1 MMSTVLTP
9 RDGGSLPGD
18 GALALVTAAR
28 PPDGAAAGPANEG
41 PGKAVA
47 RPQQQPTQR
56 RSYVVPMALP
66 HGAPP
71 LLVRPPSSSLLR
83 SRGEK
88 EEAGGSDRSRPIHQR
103 DNEAAPTAA
112 TARTTARY
120 TLYGAV
126 PLGHTAQSGGPIDTS
141 CLAGGGLDE
150 AWPPTKNILGCP
162 HCGVRMTS
170 RCSNYWSCDVCD
182 TRSSVVERTSMCC
195 RDCDFDY
202 CRSCY
207 NDADF

>member
-1 MMSTVLTP
+1 
-9 RDGGSLPGD
+9 
-18 GALALVTAAR
+18 VT
-28 PPDGAAAGPANEG
+28 DTAAAGPGNEG
-41 PGKAVA
+41 ADKAAA
-47 RPQQQPTQR
+47 RPQQQQR

-83 SRGEK
+83 SRGDK
-88 EEAGGSDRSRPIHQR
+88 EEAGGSDRSRPVHQR

-112 TARTTARY
+112 AARTTTAHY

-126 PLGHTAQSGGPIDTS
+126 PLCHTTQSGGPIDTS
-141 CLAGGGLDE
+141 CLAGGGDDD
-150 AWPPTKNILGCP
+150 AWPPTKHILGCP
-162 HCGVRMTS
+162 HCGVTMTS
-170 RCSNYWSCDVCD
+170 RWSNYWSCDVCD
-182 TRSSVVERTSMCC
+182 TRSNHLERTSMCC

-207 NDADF
+207 HDARYVIF